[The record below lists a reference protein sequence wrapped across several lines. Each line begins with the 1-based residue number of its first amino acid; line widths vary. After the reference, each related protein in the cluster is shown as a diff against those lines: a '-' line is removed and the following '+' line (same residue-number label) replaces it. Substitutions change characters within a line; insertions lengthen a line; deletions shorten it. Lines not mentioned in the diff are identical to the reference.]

1 MFCFHMSFF
10 SLFIYGCFTCQCL
23 ARRLH
28 RNRKGVWSAGE
39 APFTETHKG
48 SMKRWV
54 ETEANTYIRLIH
66 FIFGSYYIHLH
77 SRVEIL
83 FVNFTETRKGSMKRW
98 WRALHRNPQGE
109 YEALGKD
116 GYIHAFPPLT
126 VSTYRLF
133 HRNRKGVWSARV
145 RDPSQKPARGVWSA
159 GFSVPV
165 LDSAPPPLKSIH
177 LQILNLAIY
186 LFFFPRFIFF
196 SFTPV
201 IN

>member
-1 MFCFHMSFF
+1 MSM
-10 SLFIYGCFTCQCL
+10 SRASPSQ
-23 ARRLH
+23 
-28 RNRKGVWSAGE
+28 K
-39 APFTETHKG
+39 PKG
-48 SMKRWV
+48 SMKRWRSALHRNPQG
-54 ETEANTYIRLIH
+54 EYEALGRDRGEHLYIRLIH

-83 FVNFTETRKGSMKRW
+83 FVNFTETREGSMKRW

-177 LQILNLAIY
+177 IQILNLAIY
-186 LFFFPRFIFF
+186 LFCFF
-196 SFTPV
+196 SSVYFLFFHTGYKLDLRGS
-201 IN
+201 IEHL